1 MEIILASE
9 HLFAGSKREPEV
21 RDRDLSAFVGTA
33 RSSESLAALRNRPLP
48 AIFCT
53 ANTSDKPYFYTYI
66 LHLNTCYVRSR
77 RALTFSPLI
86 FLAHKSHESSCCRVV
101 CARSSDS
108 TSWWASSC
116 SRRSARALTTSS
128 VCSSFSRASTA
139 TATPS
144 RLHSPPA
151 RSPTSATSST
161 TWASTPTVTSC
172 PTTRRYTAVT
182 IVPFCWR
189 YTRIHTVQYEYIQ

>member
-86 FLAHKSHESSCCRVV
+86 FWPTNLTSRVAV
-101 CARSSDS
+101 GSFARAAA
-108 TSWWASSC
+108 TRLPGGLLRAAGG
-116 SRRSARALTTSS
+116 ARAL
-128 VCSSFSRASTA
+128 
-139 TATPS
+139 
-144 RLHSPPA
+144 
-151 RSPTSATSST
+151 
-161 TWASTPTVTSC
+161 
-172 PTTRRYTAVT
+172 
-182 IVPFCWR
+182 
-189 YTRIHTVQYEYIQ
+189 